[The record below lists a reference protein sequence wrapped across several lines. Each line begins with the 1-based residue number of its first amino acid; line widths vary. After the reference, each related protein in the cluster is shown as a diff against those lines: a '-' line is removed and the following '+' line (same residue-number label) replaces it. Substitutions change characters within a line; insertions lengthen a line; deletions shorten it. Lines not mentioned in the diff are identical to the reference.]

1 MKTETFQNSP
11 GQDAGQSNLLGK
23 AISRRGLLT
32 GMAALAAASK
42 AVPASAASDTAYAV
56 AQAPPYVYIGCY
68 TPAGRGISIYSAN
81 PQTNTMILSNIV
93 GPVSNPSWLA
103 LDPTK
108 KFLYAVNEVN
118 AGQVMAFSINPATGD
133 LTFLNQQSSGGANPA
148 HMAVH
153 PSGKFVIVAN
163 YSGSTVETIPLLP
176 DGSLAAPTQVLRHI
190 GDLGPNTGRQEA
202 PHPHMVLPDSSGKYV
217 LVNDLGMDATF
228 VYALDQSAGKL
239 SLVSTAFA
247 TPGSGPRHLAWHPN
261 GRIVYSINE
270 MTATLNVYAW
280 DGSNGTL
287 TAVQSDVSTLPPMFQ
302 GPKAC
307 AEVLVAPSGNFV
319 YASNRGHNSIATYA
333 VDPIN
338 SRLNLLG
345 WTHTQGETPRA
356 FMLDPSGQF
365 LHVAHQNTANIV
377 SFKVDINTGSL
388 TPNGQ
393 YLASGSP
400 TCIVFGSQG

>member
-1 MKTETFQNSP
+1 
-11 GQDAGQSNLLGK
+11 
-23 AISRRGLLT
+23 
-32 GMAALAAASK
+32 
-42 AVPASAASDTAYAV
+42 
-56 AQAPPYVYIGCY
+56 
-68 TPAGRGISIYSAN
+68 
-81 PQTNTMILSNIV
+81 
-93 GPVSNPSWLA
+93 
-103 LDPTK
+103 
-108 KFLYAVNEVN
+108 
-118 AGQVMAFSINPATGD
+118 MAFSINAATGD

-163 YSGSTVETIPLLP
+163 YSGSTVETIPILA
-176 DGSLAAPTQVLRHI
+176 DGPLAAPTQVFRHV

-202 PHPHMVLPDSSGKYV
+202 PHPHMVLPDASGKYV

-228 VYALDQSAGKL
+228 VYALDQNAGKL
-239 SLVSTAFA
+239 SLVSTVFA

-261 GRIVYSINE
+261 GKIVYSINE
-270 MTATLNVYAW
+270 MTASLNVYAW
-280 DGSNGTL
+280 DVSSGTL
-287 TAVQSDVSTLPPMFQ
+287 TAVQSDVSTLPPKYQ
-302 GPKAC
+302 GPFAC

-345 WTHTQGETPRA
+345 WTATQGETPRG
-356 FMLDPSGQF
+356 FMLDPSGQY

-377 SFKVDINTGSL
+377 SFKVDINTGAL
-388 TPNGQ
+388 TPSGQ